1 MTANDDTATGGNAT
15 VSAGPDISSA
25 EPSAEVMDYIRR
37 NPDFLIRPEV
47 LEIISPKGRW
57 DGDGVVDM
65 QQFMLERL
73 RDEIDNLRNC
83 AQEVINTSRSN
94 MSVQT
99 RTHAAVL
106 AVLAVG
112 DFNHL
117 LQVIADDL
125 PLLLDV
131 DIAAIGFEPPYQP
144 DDPLE
149 TSSIR
154 HLEEGAVDQLLG
166 PESDILLTSSFSDDG
181 TFFGEGAG
189 LVSSA
194 AIARIRPGL
203 TTPAGI
209 LALGSR
215 SRVFHSSQGS
225 ELLSFLAR
233 VLERALHRWLEKK
246 Y

>member
-1 MTANDDTATGGNAT
+1 MTANDDTESTERD
-15 VSAGPDISSA
+15 VSSA
-25 EPSAEVMDYIRR
+25 EIIDYIRR
-37 NPDFLIRPEV
+37 NPDFLVRPEV
-47 LEIISPKGRW
+47 LEAISPKGRW
-57 DGDGVVDM
+57 DGEGVVDM

-83 AQEVINTSRSN
+83 AQEVINTSRTN

-106 AVLAVG
+106 AILAAG

-125 PLLLDV
+125 PLLLDI
-131 DIAAIGFEPPYQP
+131 DIAAIGFEPQRHP
-144 DDPLE
+144 DERLE
-149 TSSIR
+149 TSRIR
-154 HLEEGAVDQLLG
+154 HLEEGSVDQLLG
-166 PESDILLTSSFSDDG
+166 PESDILLASSFSDDG

-194 AIARIRPGL
+194 AIARIRAGL
-203 TTPAGI
+203 TTPSGV

-215 SRVFHSSQGS
+215 SRLFHSSQGS
-225 ELLSFLAR
+225 ELLSFLVRA
-233 VLERALHRWLEKK
+233 LERTIHRWLEKK